1 MLLQPMQRMLPPTA
15 GGPGRTEADS
25 HLESIRP
32 TNHRRS
38 SMALSFEAGQ
48 PAADFTLPNQN
59 GRSVNLSDYRGHW
72 VVLFFYP
79 KDNTK
84 G

>member
-1 MLLQPMQRMLPPTA
+1 
-15 GGPGRTEADS
+15 
-25 HLESIRP
+25 
-32 TNHRRS
+32 
-38 SMALSFEAGQ
+38 MALSFAAGQ
-48 PAADFTLPNQN
+48 PAKDFTLPNQD
-59 GRSVNLSDYRGHW
+59 GRSVNLSDCRGHW